1 MIVIILILSNILSN
15 IIFPPRT
22 ILVWATAVVDVS
34 KVADKTMAVE
44 VIMMCNKKPKSRRA
58 LGKPNCV
65 SIQVLK
71 KHTLNPEITILY

>member
-58 LGKPNCV
+58 LGKGGATKLCANTIV
-65 SIQVLK
+65 EK
-71 KHTLNPEITILY
+71 TYPEP

>member
-34 KVADKTMAVE
+34 KVADKTMTVE
-44 VIMMCNKKPKSRRA
+44 VIMMCNKKPKKSKGPREGWRYQI
-58 LGKPNCV
+58 G
-65 SIQVLK
+65 
-71 KHTLNPEITILY
+71 